1 MTKKLLSKQSR
12 LAYKTS
18 DYPTIRLLTLSIL
31 FLLVQNSFA
40 QTDRPSLGLALGG
53 GGAKGLAHIGV
64 LQVFEEAGIY
74 PDVVSG
80 TSMGSIIGG
89 LYAIGY
95 APDQLLA
102 EVKDIDWPLYFS
114 DSYPSSL
121 IPIEER
127 RRSSRYQLSI
137 PLQNGKI
144 SIPQGLLQGRK
155 IQTLLGTLTIPG
167 HGKSH
172 FDDYF
177 RPFRAVATD
186 IVTGKA
192 HVFDDGLPHHAI
204 RASMSIPSVFAPVT
218 SVEDSLLVDGL
229 VVRNLPVSDLFSMGA
244 KVAIA
249 VDVALPLYRRDEL
262 TSPVAIMS
270 QTAGFGSAIL
280 NEKQRD
286 SAHIIL
292 DPILD
297 PYTTFDY
304 GFSDS
309 IIARGVV
316 SAQKALP
323 RIRRQLDS
331 LGIQLPMKRPER
343 PNLELDSFFVT
354 RVHYESDTE
363 TGVRIMKKLMRL
375 RAPNEITKAQITQQI
390 GQLYGSGFFD
400 WVDFKLIPNSSGYDL
415 FFTARTAP
423 DWRLRLSAAYDT
435 DFEPA
440 LLTNLTGRNVIGR
453 GSVLALDARISEFPR
468 ATIEYLLYNQT
479 RPSIGIRLQAS
490 ANFYPGRVYQ
500 NNELIDEYRT
510 QHYTARLSAFSAL
523 GSSRYL

>member
-31 FLLVQNSFA
+31 LLLVQNSFA

-343 PNLELDSFFVT
+343 PNLELDSFF
-354 RVHYESDTE
+354 
-363 TGVRIMKKLMRL
+363 
-375 RAPNEITKAQITQQI
+375 
-390 GQLYGSGFFD
+390 
-400 WVDFKLIPNSSGYDL
+400 
-415 FFTARTAP
+415 
-423 DWRLRLSAAYDT
+423 
-435 DFEPA
+435 
-440 LLTNLTGRNVIGR
+440 
-453 GSVLALDARISEFPR
+453 
-468 ATIEYLLYNQT
+468 
-479 RPSIGIRLQAS
+479 
-490 ANFYPGRVYQ
+490 
-500 NNELIDEYRT
+500 
-510 QHYTARLSAFSAL
+510 
-523 GSSRYL
+523 